1 MKRWLQ
7 ELENANEMN
16 VLLGVWLILSPGML
30 GFSDAHRAAWD
41 AWVLGA
47 ALVIAGV
54 LSVYVSERADEAAT
68 LILGEVTF
76 LSPWVLSFGKSAVP
90 AWNATVV
97 GLLAVA
103 VALRAMLKHGA
114 LGDWLRERLGTV

>member
-16 VLLGVWLILSPGML
+16 VLLGVWLSLSPWVL

-54 LSVYVSERADEAAT
+54 LSVYVSERADEAIT
-68 LILGEVTF
+68 LILGEVVF
-76 LSPWVLSFGKSAVP
+76 LSPWVLSFGRSAAP
-90 AWNATVV
+90 AWNATII

-114 LGDWLRERLGTV
+114 LGDWLRERLWTA